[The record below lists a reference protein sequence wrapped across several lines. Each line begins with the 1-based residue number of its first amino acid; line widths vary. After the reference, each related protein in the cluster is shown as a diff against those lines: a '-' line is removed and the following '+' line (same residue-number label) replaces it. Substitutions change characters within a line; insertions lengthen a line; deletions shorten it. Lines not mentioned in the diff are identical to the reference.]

1 MNRAARTPPLP
12 PREYS
17 GNAKRSLR
25 MALDL
30 ADVTVAQFAEAL
42 GEHEDTVSAW
52 CSPSRCNQVPLW
64 VLAHPRCPAKVR
76 EHLLAA
82 CAESAG
88 EALPVGAHTP
98 EAQANVVT
106 GGVGDLLAHLATA
119 LLDQRIGAHEAEGL
133 LPRVRG
139 LRASL
144 QSFERHC
151 VALLADEG
159 W

>member
-17 GNAKRSLR
+17 GSAKRSLR

-30 ADVTVAQFAEAL
+30 ADVTV
-42 GEHEDTVSAW
+42 
-52 CSPSRCNQVPLW
+52 
-64 VLAHPRCPAKVR
+64 
-76 EHLLAA
+76 
-82 CAESAG
+82 
-88 EALPVGAHTP
+88 AHTP

-119 LLDQRIGAHEAEGL
+119 LLDQRIDAREAEGL
-133 LPRVRG
+133 LPKVRA

-144 QSFERHC
+144 QSFEHHC
-151 VALLADEG
+151 VALLAG
-159 W
+159 RPS

>member
-64 VLAHPRCPAKVR
+64 VLAH
-76 EHLLAA
+76 
-82 CAESAG
+82 
-88 EALPVGAHTP
+88 
-98 EAQANVVT
+98 
-106 GGVGDLLAHLATA
+106 LATA
-119 LLDQRIGAHEAEGL
+119 LLDQRIDAHEAEGL
-133 LPRVRG
+133 LPRVRA

-151 VALLADEG
+151 VALLAG
-159 W
+159 RPS